1 MRSYHEEAGGGRR
14 TDRTVVKCFPQ
25 QGRDGYKRVDI
36 ISSDTHCVADSLQK
50 HGPGSIVGIDLVNR
64 AQSLDTLL
72 LLTVASNQKF
82 EQNSVGDLI
91 KTQKGND

>member
-1 MRSYHEEAGGGRR
+1 MRSYHEEAGGRRR
-14 TDRTVVKCFPQ
+14 TDRPVLKCSPQ

-36 ISSDTHCVADSLQK
+36 ISSDTHCVADSLW
-50 HGPGSIVGIDLVNR
+50 HRAGSIVGIDLVNG

-72 LLTVASNQKF
+72 LLTAASNQKF

-91 KTQKGND
+91 KTQKRE